1 MRSSRD
7 ELSECIRLSQ
17 PKREDA
23 KKAKVRNGFLG
34 DIFATFASSRL
45 ALRLRRSRSR
55 CSVGNLSLW
64 TEQSRL
70 GSLWVAMLHASRLS
84 PRGEPNENSR
94 LDETACAAGDGK

>member
-7 ELSECIRLSQ
+7 ELSECIRSSQ

-23 KKAKVRNGFLG
+23 KKAKVRKGFLG

-55 CSVGNLSLW
+55 CFVV
-64 TEQSRL
+64 QSDSTRNPGGGGARRSSRSIGYLLDRL
-70 GSLWVAMLHASRLS
+70 AGFAQRALFGL
-84 PRGEPNENSR
+84 PNV
-94 LDETACAAGDGK
+94 

>member
-23 KKAKVRNGFLG
+23 KKAKVRKGFLG

-55 CSVGNLSLW
+55 YFVCFVMDS
-64 TEQSRL
+64 TL
-70 GSLWVAMLHASRLS
+70 GSRADGLAFTTQLRIADARSHARTWDISATPYRL
-84 PRGEPNENSR
+84 EPC
-94 LDETACAAGDGK
+94 T